1 VRNPNIIEN
10 KMSSNQEQQQENQTP
25 ATMAAIPLLV
35 PQKKKQTGKP
45 KMRVRPARVM
55 KKNTIKRKGPP
66 VPPKTGATT
75 VNTSATNSNTTIN
88 PSKTAANTTAE
99 TEGNNAPAMAATT
112 LSKAESD
119 TTSNVAA
126 ATLQKR
132 PQAPKK
138 ILPRKPNRQIKPVRP
153 TKISTI
159 AKKGLSINVG
169 SAMNKVR
176 QTSIDVGE
184 NRQSSEEAV
193 EQVQQHEQG
202 SFNNTDSNALAKAED
217 DIDMS
222 APTGTSNATTNAVTA
237 PSKSIEEVEI
247 IPYQHMGQL
256 DPALNIAPPKPNEKT
271 MKDFC
276 TKYKAPRAANEE
288 NNNNNNNNTNDA
300 NNNSNEAQGDGAVAI
315 GTASNEAPGEEV
327 KDNRSGP
334 LVEIINGE
342 IVIKESSMIVG
353 GRRTMEEVDR
363 ELDGAIVVEEN
374 TGITA
379 TYTSFTKRQKVQRW
393 DVAETRKFYLALRQC
408 GTDFSTME
416 SFFDGADEGNTRQR
430 KQLKSKYMRECRKNL
445 HLIDMAMNPK
455 VQLPLDLSVFGDLDM
470 DAVKDTVVPLGQAS
484 VPGGITSSA
493 NTNDITVVT
502 PAQSMTPVDFNDG
515 EPEVVVEI
523 MGEENDSSEP
533 VMVTQDLSQFS
544 KGGAATGSDD
554 QKASKQSSDGAA
566 KTASIEVNSIPL
578 LALAATKKKPRP
590 KFRMKPKGP
599 TKGNK
604 GKAKSKRPAK

>member
-1 VRNPNIIEN
+1 
-10 KMSSNQEQQQENQTP
+10 
-25 ATMAAIPLLV
+25 MAAIPLLV
-35 PQKKKQTGKP
+35 PQNKKQTGKP

-55 KKNTIKRKGPP
+55 KKNTIKRNGPP
-66 VPPKTGATT
+66 VQVPPQTGATT
-75 VNTSATNSNTTIN
+75 INTSATDSNTTA
-88 PSKTAANTTAE
+88 SKAAVTTTAE
-99 TEGNNAPAMAATT
+99 TEGSNAPAVTATT
-112 LSKAESD
+112 LLKAESD
-119 TTSNVAA
+119 TTSKIAA
-126 ATLQKR
+126 RA
-132 PQAPKK
+132 QAPKK
-138 ILPRKPNRQIKPVRP
+138 ILPRKPTRQIKPVRP
-153 TKISTI
+153 TRISTI

-176 QTSIDVGE
+176 QTGIEVSE
-184 NRQSSEEAV
+184 NRQSSGEAV
-193 EQVQQHEQG
+193 DQAQQHEQG

-222 APTGTSNATTNAVTA
+222 APIGTSNATKNTA
-237 PSKSIEEVEI
+237 TASSIEESEI

-256 DPALNIAPPKPNEKT
+256 DPALNIAPPKLNEKT

-276 TKYKAPRAANEE
+276 TKFKAPRAANTNHQE
-288 NNNNNNNNTNDA
+288 NNNNNNNNNNA
-300 NNNSNEAQGDGAVAI
+300 NNNNNEAQGDGAVV
-315 GTASNEAPGEEV
+315 TATTSNEAPAEEV

-363 ELDGAIVVEEN
+363 ELEGDIVVEEN

-393 DVAETRKFYLALRQC
+393 DVAETRKFYVALRQC

-416 SFFDGADEGNTRQR
+416 SFFDGADEGNKRER
-430 KQLKSKYMRECRKNL
+430 KQLKSKYKRECRKNL

-455 VQLPLDLSVFGDLDM
+455 IQLPLDLSVFGDLDM
-470 DAVKDTVVPLGQAS
+470 DAVKDSVVPLGQAS
-484 VPGGITSSA
+484 VAGGIISA
-493 NTNDITVVT
+493 DTNDSTVVT
-502 PAQSMTPVDFNDG
+502 AQSITPVDFNDE
-515 EPEVVVEI
+515 EPEVVVEV
-523 MGEENDSSEP
+523 MGEENDSLKP
-533 VMVTQDLSQFS
+533 VVVTQDLSQFS

-554 QKASKQSSDGAA
+554 QQASKQSSDGAA
-566 KTASIEVNSIPL
+566 KTASKEVNNIPL

-599 TKGNK
+599 TKG
-604 GKAKSKRPAK
+604 KAKSKRPTK

>member
-1 VRNPNIIEN
+1 
-10 KMSSNQEQQQENQTP
+10 
-25 ATMAAIPLLV
+25 MAAIPLLV
-35 PQKKKQTGKP
+35 PQNKKQTGKP

-55 KKNTIKRKGPP
+55 KKNTIKRNGPP
-66 VPPKTGATT
+66 VQVPPQTGATT
-75 VNTSATNSNTTIN
+75 INTSATDSNTTA
-88 PSKTAANTTAE
+88 SKAAVTTTAE
-99 TEGNNAPAMAATT
+99 TEGSNAPAVTATT
-112 LSKAESD
+112 LLKAESD
-119 TTSNVAA
+119 TTSKIAA
-126 ATLQKR
+126 RA
-132 PQAPKK
+132 QAPKK
-138 ILPRKPNRQIKPVRP
+138 ILPRKPTRQIKPVRP
-153 TKISTI
+153 TRISTI

-176 QTSIDVGE
+176 QTGIEVSE
-184 NRQSSEEAV
+184 NRQSSGEAV
-193 EQVQQHEQG
+193 DQAQQHEQG

-222 APTGTSNATTNAVTA
+222 APIGTSNATKNTA
-237 PSKSIEEVEI
+237 TASSIEESEI

-256 DPALNIAPPKPNEKT
+256 DPALNIAPPKLNEKT

-276 TKYKAPRAANEE
+276 TKFKAPRAANTNHQENNNS
-288 NNNNNNNNTNDA
+288 NNNNNA
-300 NNNSNEAQGDGAVAI
+300 NNNNNEAQGDGAVV
-315 GTASNEAPGEEV
+315 TATTSNEAPAEEV

-363 ELDGAIVVEEN
+363 ELEGDIVVEEN

-393 DVAETRKFYLALRQC
+393 DVAETRKFYVALRQC

-416 SFFDGADEGNTRQR
+416 SFFDGADEGNKRER
-430 KQLKSKYMRECRKNL
+430 KQLKSKYKRECRKNL

-455 VQLPLDLSVFGDLDM
+455 IQLPLDLSVFGDLDM
-470 DAVKDTVVPLGQAS
+470 DAVKDSVVPLGQAS
-484 VPGGITSSA
+484 VAGGIISA
-493 NTNDITVVT
+493 DTNDSTVVT
-502 PAQSMTPVDFNDG
+502 AQSITPVDFNDE
-515 EPEVVVEI
+515 EPEVVVEV
-523 MGEENDSSEP
+523 MGEENDSLKP
-533 VMVTQDLSQFS
+533 VVVTQDLSQFS

-554 QKASKQSSDGAA
+554 QQASKQSSDGAA
-566 KTASIEVNSIPL
+566 KTASKEVNNIPL

-599 TKGNK
+599 TKG
-604 GKAKSKRPAK
+604 KAKSKRPTK